1 MALVN
6 HLQGRYR
13 NIRMLKFT
21 QMNLF
26 IFIRERL
33 LANSR
38 IYSFLMNF
46 LDKGSAKE
54 HLVKMID
61 ADPGCKILDIG
72 CGPASI
78 LNHLNDV
85 QYSGIDIS
93 DKYIKTARQTFGS
106 KGTFYCVS
114 VDDFPTFSDTK
125 FDRILLIGVLHHL
138 TDAQISNMF
147 PSIIKLLAP
156 GGKIIS
162 LDGVFIKRQNPVA
175 RLLLMMDRGK
185 NVRYEEGYLKLLQP
199 FVEISNTLIRRNL
212 LRLPYSHLFIEAC
225 RASH

>member
-1 MALVN
+1 
-6 HLQGRYR
+6 
-13 NIRMLKFT
+13 MLKFT

-33 LANSR
+33 LADSR
-38 IYSFLMNF
+38 IYSILMNF
-46 LDKGSAKE
+46 LDKGSATDQLLKI
-54 HLVKMID
+54 ID
-61 ADPGCKILDIG
+61 ANPGCKILDIG

-93 DKYIKTARQTFGS
+93 DKYIKTAQQTFGS
-106 KGTFYCVS
+106 KGTFYCAS

-162 LDGVFIKRQNPVA
+162 FDGVFTTRQNPVA
-175 RLLLMMDRGK
+175 RLLLIMDRGK

-199 FVEISNTLIRRNL
+199 FVAISKTLIRKDL
-212 LRLPYSHLFIEAC
+212 LRFPYSHLFIEAC
-225 RASH
+225 HASH